1 MFGFKK
7 KKKPAPTKEKK
18 SAAKTNAGSTKAK
31 GASKKVARANTKT
44 SLRPIKEAK
53 SKKPPKEVI
62 EDYKK
67 PEFVRKQIKLQ
78 SKKILTAEGWKRLLK
93 GND

>member
-18 SAAKTNAGSTKAK
+18 SADKTKTSSTKLK
-31 GASKKVARANTKT
+31 PSSKKVARANTKT

-53 SKKPPKEVI
+53 TKKPSKEVI

-78 SKKILTAEGWKRLLK
+78 SKKTLTAEGWKRLLK

>member
-18 SAAKTNAGSTKAK
+18 TATKAN
-31 GASKKVARANTKT
+31 ASSKKVVRAKAKT

-53 SKKPPKEVI
+53 TSDKKAAKEVV

-67 PEFVRKQIKLQ
+67 PEFVRKEVKLQ
-78 SKKILTAEGWKRLLK
+78 SKKILSAEGWKRLLK